1 MPAPP
6 GAAEQRRAAARCRA
20 ATSMYGFRI
29 SSSSKVFVGS
39 YCAIRRVARP
49 ESTPPGLRLTV
60 RNRSSPGLGFLARNR
75 SLAGASTSDRP
86 FTGPLQLRDRPFT
99 VQPLIG
105 PAPSHRNRP
114 VSGVVFPS
122 RPVPAVRP
130 QKRPSSCSLASSEGM
145 SWKRM
150 SRGLAPCWRPT
161 MPARSSCIMMRP
173 ARLKPTS

>member
-1 MPAPP
+1 MLPHRAASFTGVLPHKAVPSPGPPPAARNRGSPDHPFTGTAPLHRPAP
-6 GAAEQRRAAARCRA
+6 A
-20 ATSMYGFRI
+20 
-29 SSSSKVFVGS
+29 
-39 YCAIRRVARP
+39 
-49 ESTPPGLRLTV
+49 
-60 RNRSSPGLGFLARNR
+60 ARNR

-105 PAPSHRNRP
+105 PAPSHRDRP
-114 VSGVVFPS
+114 FSGTAPLVRPRPS
-122 RPVPAVRP
+122 RPAPAIRP
-130 QKRPSSCSLASSEGM
+130 QKRPRSCSLASSEGM